1 MMFKRA
7 YACFDH
13 LTPGMQWVSDEFP
26 GDERT
31 VLGVYAKRH
40 RCFRGCR
47 RPALLAVVVPE
58 EACA

>member
-13 LTPGMQWVSDEFP
+13 LKPGMQWVSDEFP

-31 VLGVYAKRH
+31 PLGAYAKPH
-40 RCFRGCR
+40 RCFKDCG
-47 RPALLAVVVPE
+47 RPALLAVRVPQE
-58 EACA
+58 GEA